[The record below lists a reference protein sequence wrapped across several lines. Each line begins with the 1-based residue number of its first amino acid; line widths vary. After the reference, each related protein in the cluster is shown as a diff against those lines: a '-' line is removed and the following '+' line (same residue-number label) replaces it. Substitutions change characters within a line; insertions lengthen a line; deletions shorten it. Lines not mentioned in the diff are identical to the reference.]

1 MNKNLKTAIMM
12 IAFTWVTICM
22 ADRYEYDDLNRLT
35 KVTYD
40 NGCTITYEYDEA
52 GNLLKRTSTGPD
64 TSKPVL
70 THPDSL
76 VITLKQ
82 GEMSTKVDFPVSASD
97 AIDSTVQ
104 VVCTPASGS
113 AMNVGRT
120 LVVCKATTVRGTSA
134 ADSFRVV
141 VKPYRASAIDT
152 TAKRAAAAITLST
165 NKTIVNA
172 GNPSV
177 KLAKALSPGA
187 EPVAASIRQEN
198 ATLIT
203 IEKPSV
209 EAKPLVPETIA
220 KCSGLFTPPDDGLYV
235 FTMVG
240 TLGSQL
246 WMSPSEEP
254 AGKMPMLQ
262 SDRIKTIPE
271 DTLFL
276 GIKCFK
282 NIRLYFELRTPK
294 NGAVQV
300 FVKGPGI
307 INKNLQ
313 ELLRSKE

>member
-1 MNKNLKTAIMM
+1 MNKNWKMAIMM
-12 IAFTWVTICM
+12 IAFSCASICM
-22 ADRYEYDDLNRLT
+22 ADRFEYDDLNRLT

-70 THPDSL
+70 IHPDSL
-76 VITLKQ
+76 VIALKQ
-82 GEMSTKVDFPVSASD
+82 GETSTKVDFPVSASD
-97 AIDSTVQ
+97 AIDSVVQ
-104 VVCTPASGS
+104 VICTPSSGS
-113 AMNVGRT
+113 VLNVGRT
-120 LVVCKATTVRGTSA
+120 WVYCQAISVRKTFAS
-134 ADSFRVV
+134 DSFKVI
-141 VKPYRASAIDT
+141 VKPYRSGATDT

-165 NKTIVNA
+165 NKTIANA
-172 GNPSV
+172 EISSV
-177 KLAKALSPGA
+177 KLAKTGSPEA
-187 EPVAASIRQEN
+187 ESVAASSRQAS

-203 IEKPSV
+203 IEKPSA

-220 KCSGLFTPPDDGLYV
+220 KCCGLFTPPDDGLYI
-235 FTMVG
+235 FTMIG

-246 WMSPSEEP
+246 WMSPNEEP

-262 SDRIKTIPE
+262 SDRIKITSE

-294 NGAVQV
+294 NGAAQV

-313 ELLRSKE
+313 ELLKNKE